1 VFGHSATHKRR
12 QSFTVKRLAAFI
24 VIAAHRVFSL
34 PTLHV
39 AFVGEESR
47 NRKLGKIQ
55 PGVENSY
62 QP

>member
-24 VIAAHRVFSL
+24 VIAAAEFFLR
-34 PTLHV
+34 TLHV
-39 AFVGEESR
+39 AFVGEESK
-47 NRKLGKIQ
+47 NRKLGKSN
-55 PGVENSY
+55 PGIENSY